1 MNGFTGKRRG
11 YLSSNT
17 YLMMLVNYLQTQCL
31 MPNIQDMKLIA
42 NPDEIPVVQ
51 KKYLHNEKLTSDERA
66 RYSRDLT
73 EINLDRMNTA
83 DL

>member
-1 MNGFTGKRRG
+1 
-11 YLSSNT
+11 
-17 YLMMLVNYLQTQCL
+17 

-73 EINLDRMNTA
+73 EINLDRMNMA

>member
-1 MNGFTGKRRG
+1 
-11 YLSSNT
+11 
-17 YLMMLVNYLQTQCL
+17 MMLVNYLQTQCL

-42 NPDEIPVVQ
+42 NPDEIPLVQ

>member
-1 MNGFTGKRRG
+1 VNGFTGKRRG